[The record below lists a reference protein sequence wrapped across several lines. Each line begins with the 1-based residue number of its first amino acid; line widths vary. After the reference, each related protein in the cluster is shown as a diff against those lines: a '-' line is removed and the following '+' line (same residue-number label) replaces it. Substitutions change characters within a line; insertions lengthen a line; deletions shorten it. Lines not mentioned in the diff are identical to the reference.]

1 MSITQTIHN
10 NYTNTLV
17 YMYVLE
23 YNIITTLQLSV
34 VEDATIIGFA
44 GWLGKGW
51 ITSSCLLHVYSAMEE
66 GTQWNS
72 LLVVKQLKA
81 PTP

>member
-1 MSITQTIHN
+1 MTGCGCIQ
-10 NYTNTLV
+10 YTHFDN
-17 YMYVLE
+17 
-23 YNIITTLQLSV
+23 SV